1 MENSRWAGVAQWK
14 SEGLIIPRPWVRFP
28 PPAPFQSAPV
38 PRQSDRAALAALSN
52 DSGCH
57 AFLKLTLD
65 GLLGSMCCPVAEF
78 CIASRE
84 FPAVFFVNPRAG
96 GGRARRCLSSI
107 KRIFAEHPCHAEFIF
122 TESAEAL
129 ESQARS
135 AIQAGRRVLMA
146 MGGDGTLQAL
156 VNVAHGREVVLGILP
171 TGGGNDFAAALGLP
185 KNPVAAAVAI
195 ASAKPRWVDVLC
207 ARTAD
212 GNRRLY
218 VGGGGVGL
226 DADAASYSGAYAQ
239 LPGRLRYVAAALRAL
254 REFKPL
260 RVRAEFPGSEL
271 PPMEVPALLAGVLN
285 TPSYGAGLRLAPDA
299 RIDDGLLTT
308 LFVRNLSAPQVFAA
322 VPRLLARGD
331 LSESYVTRVSATRVR
346 LTTDRECPFHGDGE
360 ILGPAPVEIEV
371 LHKAVRLLAPPVT

>member
-1 MENSRWAGVAQWK
+1 MPVDL
-14 SEGLIIPRPWVRFP
+14 GLTADWP
-28 PPAPFQSAPV
+28 
-38 PRQSDRAALAALSN
+38 
-52 DSGCH
+52 
-57 AFLKLTLD
+57 
-65 GLLGSMCCPVAEF
+65 LGRMCCPVAEF

-84 FPAVFFVNPRAG
+84 FPAVVFVNPRAG
-96 GGRARRCLSSI
+96 GGRARKCLSSI
-107 KRIFAEHPCHAEFIF
+107 KRILAEHPCHAEFMF

-129 ESQARS
+129 QSQARS
-135 AIQAGRRVLMA
+135 AIQAGRRALIA

-185 KNPVAAAVAI
+185 KNPIAAAAAI
-195 ASAKPRWVDVLC
+195 LLAKPRWVDVLC

-212 GNRRLY
+212 GSRRLY

-226 DADAASYSGAYAQ
+226 DADAANYSDTYTQ
-239 LPGRLRYVAAALRAL
+239 LPGRARYIASALRAL

-271 PPMEVPALLAGVLN
+271 PPMEVPALLAGALN

-308 LFVRNLSAPQVFAA
+308 LLLRNLSAAQVLAA
-322 VPRLLARGD
+322 VLRLLARGD
-331 LSESYVTRVSATRVR
+331 LPESYVTRVSATRVR
-346 LTTDRECPFHGDGE
+346 LTTDRECRFHGDGE

-371 LHKAVRLLAPPVT
+371 LHKAVSVLAPPVT